1 MSEQVE
7 PDKISRAVRGYF
19 LAIRAMD
26 ADAFA
31 NAFAEDGTT
40 CDPMGA
46 PPITGRPAI
55 REFLQSICKNFKSV
69 ALTEDSVFVAG
80 NGGLCASADDGAT
93 WSLLPLLSDAS
104 TSSITP
110 DPAQQGTIC
119 IDEVDLGLH
128 PDALKT
134 LAGLLKE
141 VSKRRQIIVTTHNV
155 SFLNY
160 FTETP
165 SAIFAFDHA
174 ESEGGFHATSV
185 RRVGK
190 GDIPDEMLAGEA
202 WQRGLIGGTR
212 W

>member
-80 NGGLCASADDGAT
+80 NGAAVKWTGHGTSASG
-93 WSLLPLLSDAS
+93 
-104 TSSITP
+104 
-110 DPAQQGTIC
+110 
-119 IDEVDLGLH
+119 
-128 PDALKT
+128 
-134 LAGLLKE
+134 KE
-141 VSKRRQIIVTTHNV
+141 VNFEGIDVIEVNQDGKIQNIWAYWN
-155 SFLNY
+155 
-160 FTETP
+160 P
-165 SAIFAFDHA
+165 A
-174 ESEGGFHATSV
+174 EMIAQ
-185 RRVGK
+185 
-190 GDIPDEMLAGEA
+190 L
-202 WQRGLIGGTR
+202 
-212 W
+212 